1 MSIWL
6 NLREVNRKKQGLLY
20 TALPNVTSKK
30 CERELL
36 HQNSAYF
43 RNLSKQFTWKMI
55 LYHACYNSYS
65 LIQEFCTYFQKS
77 RFDCMVIASAFTVP
91 HFYISPRCRTRCSEQ
106 NYSNLNNRCWQQ
118 QHLPVSEGKNAA
130 NSTFWWWAERP
141 TANMK
146 TKAECYMKDVLDE
159 KNIYSNVIFC
169 IFSNT
174 NIWKNALVA

>member
-1 MSIWL
+1 MSSLLTALHKDSVTIL
-6 NLREVNRKKQGLLY
+6 ALIFINQGLIVL
-20 TALPNVTSKK
+20 
-30 CERELL
+30 
-36 HQNSAYF
+36 
-43 RNLSKQFTWKMI
+43 
-55 LYHACYNSYS
+55 
-65 LIQEFCTYFQKS
+65 
-77 RFDCMVIASAFTVP
+77 VIASAFTVP

-159 KNIYSNVIFC
+159 KNIYSNVMFC

>member
-1 MSIWL
+1 M
-6 NLREVNRKKQGLLY
+6 
-20 TALPNVTSKK
+20 
-30 CERELL
+30 
-36 HQNSAYF
+36 
-43 RNLSKQFTWKMI
+43 
-55 LYHACYNSYS
+55 YHACYNSHS
-65 LIQEFCTYFQKS
+65 LIQESCTDFQKS
-77 RFDCMVIASAFTVP
+77 RVDCMVIASAFTVP

-159 KNIYSNVIFC
+159 KTSIQMSYFAYFLTQTFEKMHLLYKSECTERRVQKNVEKLP
-169 IFSNT
+169 FSFQF
-174 NIWKNALVA
+174 